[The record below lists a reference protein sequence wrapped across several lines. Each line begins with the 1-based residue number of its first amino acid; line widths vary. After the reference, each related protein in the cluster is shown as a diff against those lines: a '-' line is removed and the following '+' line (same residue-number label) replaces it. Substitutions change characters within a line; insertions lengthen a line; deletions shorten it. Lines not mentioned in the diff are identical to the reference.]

1 MNWEPAIG
9 LEVHVQ
15 LDTASKIFSGASTCF
30 GATPNTQACAV
41 DLALPG
47 TLPTLNEQAVLMAL
61 RFGLSIGAKIAEE
74 TVFYRKNYFYPDL
87 PKGYQISQ
95 LGQPIVG
102 IGSIDLGDGS
112 GRKLAIERAHLE
124 EDAGKSMHENIQD
137 ATGIDL
143 NRAGVP
149 LLEIVTAP
157 EISSATEA
165 GAWLR
170 RIHRL
175 VYYLGICN
183 GIMAEGSL
191 RCDANVSVKP
201 AGQKEL
207 GERAEIKNINS
218 FRFVEQAIEFEINRQ
233 TLSLEQGQPIVRE
246 TRLYDSD
253 QHQTRS
259 MRSKEYAEDYRY
271 FPEPDL
277 LPLTIDAKL
286 IESIRQSL
294 PLLPDIRSAH
304 YQSKHGLSQKTADYL
319 CQDCFTADYFDA
331 VVDQCGDA
339 TTSAN
344 WIMGELASA
353 NNVAAITIANTPV
366 LSKSLAALINRINDS
381 TLSSKM
387 AKTVFQALYDNSE
400 DNVDTIIDLLGLKQM
415 SNENELRTLVADV
428 VNQHPHQ
435 ANQYRA
441 GKTKL
446 QGFFIGQIMQATQGQ
461 ADPVKVN
468 ELLLKQLTKTP

>member
-1 MNWEPAIG
+1 MNWEPVIG

-15 LDTASKIFSGASTCF
+15 LNTSSKIFSGASTCF
-30 GATPNTQACAV
+30 GALPNTQACAV

-47 TLPTLNEQAVLMAL
+47 TLPVLNEQAVLMAL
-61 RFGLSIGAKIAEE
+61 RFGLSINAAIAEE

-112 GRKLAIERAHLE
+112 GRQLNIERAHLE
-124 EDAGKSMHENIQD
+124 EDAGKSMHENIPD

-157 EISSATEA
+157 EIGSASEA

-191 RCDANVSVKP
+191 RCDANVSVRP

-207 GERAEIKNINS
+207 GERTEIKNINS

-233 TLSLEQGQPIVRE
+233 ILSLEQGRPIVRE
-246 TRLYDSD
+246 TRLYDSE
-253 QHQTRS
+253 QQQTRS

-277 LPLTIDAKL
+277 LPLTISAKL
-286 IESIRQSL
+286 IESIRQNL
-294 PLLPDIRSAH
+294 PLLPDIRSAN
-304 YQSKHGLSQKTADYL
+304 YQSEHGLSQKVADYL

-331 VVDQCGDA
+331 VVSQCGD
-339 TTSAN
+339 TTASAN

-353 NNVAAITIANTPV
+353 NNTAAITMADTPV
-366 LSKSLAALINRINDS
+366 LSSSLAALINRINDN

-387 AKTVFQALYDNSE
+387 AKTVFQALYGTPE
-400 DNVDTIIDLLGLKQM
+400 DDVDAIIALLGLKQM
-415 SNENELRTLVADV
+415 SNADELRALIADV
-428 VNQHPHQ
+428 VNQYPNQ

-446 QGFFIGQIMQATQGQ
+446 QGFFVGQIMKATEGQ
-461 ADPVKVN
+461 ADPAKVN
-468 ELLLKQLTKTP
+468 MLLLKQLTKTP